1 MKNVNQIVGKEI
13 RKRRKS
19 LSLSGIELAD
29 LVGVSQQQISRYE
42 RGECNITLDNLLNL
56 AKALETDL
64 ICFLHD
70 DIFSIE
76 SCVELK
82 KELKK
87 EQKNRIIKHRMANH
101 YL

>member
-19 LSLSGIELAD
+19 LGLSGIELAD

-56 AKALETDL
+56 AKALETDFANSDNK
-64 ICFLHD
+64 CNAR
-70 DIFSIE
+70 
-76 SCVELK
+76 SC
-82 KELKK
+82 
-87 EQKNRIIKHRMANH
+87 
-101 YL
+101 

>member
-13 RKRRKS
+13 RKRRKK
-19 LSLSGIELAD
+19 LGFSGVELAD
-29 LVGVSQQQISRYE
+29 LIGVSQQQISRYE

-64 ICFLHD
+64 ICFFND
-70 DIFSIE
+70 DVFSIE
-76 SCVELK
+76 NHYESK
-82 KELKK
+82 KTPEIKPK
-87 EQKNRIIKHRMANH
+87 IMKHRMINH